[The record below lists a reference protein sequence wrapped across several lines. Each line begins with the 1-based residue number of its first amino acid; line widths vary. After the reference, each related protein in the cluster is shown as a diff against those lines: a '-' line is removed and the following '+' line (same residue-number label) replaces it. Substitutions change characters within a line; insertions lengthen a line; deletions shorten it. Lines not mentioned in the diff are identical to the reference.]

1 MPLKYNELSL
11 PSPLVKKD
19 GTRIST
25 KQEWENG
32 QRDYVAELMKQYMYG
47 PIPPAPTEMTWE
59 VLQTKTVYNGLGTRE
74 IIRLTCKGTTDE
86 VMHLDLLVYIP
97 AGDGPFPCTV
107 GLNFCGN
114 HGVEEDETI
123 PMPDYVWP
131 EGRQFMKRGE
141 QNARWIQDYIL
152 SRGMALVTT
161 CYHQIYPDHA
171 FDGLKDS
178 IYKLF
183 YSQEKLF
190 LAQPGKY
197 SAISAWAWGLQRIAD
212 YLETRKEIDSSKLM
226 VTDHSRLGKTA
237 LWAGANDPRFTV
249 VVSNDSGCGGAAITR
264 RADIGETLE
273 VMNHY
278 FPHWLTPMAKVI
290 QDNVE
295 DLPVDQHFLTSLI
308 APRAVAVASATEDT
322 WADPEGEFYGLVA
335 ANEVYA
341 LYGEKEM
348 SADYVP
354 QGGEAVTS
362 QSRHYHIR
370 IGGHNILH
378 FDWEH
383 YIDFAFSVWRG
394 NFKTF
399 EITSGTNNHPSF

>member
-1 MPLKYNELSL
+1 ML
-11 PSPLVKKD
+11 PSALTTEN

-25 KQEWENG
+25 REEWENG
-32 QRDYVAELMKQYMYG
+32 QRSYVLSLMEKYMYG
-47 PIPPAPTEMTWE
+47 AIPPAPVKLTSE
-59 VLQTKTVYNGLGTRE
+59 VLDKKEVYDGLGTRE
-74 IIRLTCKGTTDE
+74 QVRLTYEGPTGVAMT
-86 VMHLDLLVYIP
+86 LDLLVYIP
-97 AGDGPFPCTV
+97 AGEGPFPCAI

-141 QNARWIQDYIL
+141 QYERWIPDYIMG
-152 SRGMALVTT
+152 RGMALVTT
-161 CYHQIYPDHA
+161 CYHQLYPDHA

-178 IYKLF
+178 IFKLF
-183 YSQEKLF
+183 HPQEKLS
-190 LAQPGKY
+190 LAQPGKH
-197 SAISAWAWGLQRIAD
+197 SAICAWTWGLQRIAD

-226 VTDHSRLGKTA
+226 VTGHSRLGKTA
-237 LWAGANDPRFTV
+237 LWAGANDPRFSV

-264 RADIGETLE
+264 RTDIGETLE

-278 FPHWLTPMAKVI
+278 FPHWLVPMAKVM
-290 QDNVE
+290 QDDVANMP
-295 DLPVDQHFLTSLI
+295 LDQHFLTSLI

-335 ANEVYA
+335 GNEVYA

-354 QGGEAVTS
+354 QGGEGVTS
-362 QSRHYHIR
+362 ESRHYHIR
-370 IGGHNILH
+370 IGGHNILF
-378 FDWEH
+378 FDWER
-383 YIDFAFSVWRG
+383 YLDFAFSVW
-394 NFKTF
+394 K
-399 EITSGTNNHPSF
+399 

>member
-11 PSPLVKKD
+11 PSPLVKED

-25 KQEWENG
+25 KLEWENG
-32 QRDYVAELMKQYMYG
+32 QRDYILNLMKKYMYG
-47 PIPPAPTEMTWE
+47 DLPPAPTEMTWE
-59 VLQTKTVYNGLGTRE
+59 TLQSATVYNGLGTRE
-74 IIRLTCKGTTDE
+74 QIRLTYKGTTDE
-86 VMHLDLLVYIP
+86 VMHLDLLVYVP
-97 AGDGPFPCTV
+97 AGSGPFPCAV
-107 GLNFCGN
+107 GLNFGGN
-114 HGVEEDETI
+114 HSVEEDDTI
-123 PMPDYVWP
+123 LMPDYVWP
-131 EGRQFMKRGE
+131 AGRATMKRGE
-141 QNARWIQDYIL
+141 QYVRWIPDHIL
-152 SRGMALVTT
+152 KRGMALVTA
-161 CYHQIYPDHA
+161 CYHQIYPDHGY
-171 FDGLKDS
+171 DGLKDS

-183 YSQEKLF
+183 YSESKLF
-190 LAQPGKY
+190 LAQPGKHN
-197 SAISAWAWGLQRIAD
+197 AISAWAWGLMRIAD
-212 YLETRKEIDSSKLM
+212 YLQSRKDIDQTQLM
-226 VTDHSRLGKTA
+226 VTGHSRLGKTA
-237 LWAGANDPRFTV
+237 LWAGANDTRYSI

-322 WADPEGEFYGLVA
+322 WADPDGEFYGLVA

-348 SADYVP
+348 SAEPIP

-362 QSRHYHIR
+362 QSRHYHR
-370 IGGHNILH
+370 RTGKHDILL

-383 YIDFAFSVWRG
+383 YIDFAFSVWNR
-394 NFKTF
+394 
-399 EITSGTNNHPSF
+399 